1 MLPVGGNQTKNL
13 KFKKK
18 EKMNTKLSQTLSIL
32 LLVFYATCILV
43 FKTGGILW
51 FVYFGLLVSVF
62 FWWEKKNIELP
73 ICLAGALP
81 ILEFVWV
88 GIYSDGFNQSH
99 FLGNL
104 KTSSTFFDWGG
115 FPGYV
120 MWILVIPL
128 AIYKLSHIWGK
139 G

>member
-1 MLPVGGNQTKNL
+1 
-13 KFKKK
+13 
-18 EKMNTKLSQTLSIL
+18 MNTKMYQTLSIL
-32 LLVFYATCILV
+32 LLVFYAACILI

-51 FVYFGLLVSVF
+51 FVYIGLLVSAF
-62 FWWEKKNIELP
+62 FWEKKNIDLP

-81 ILEFVWV
+81 IAEFIWV
-88 GIYSDGFNQSH
+88 GIYSNWFDPSH

-104 KTSSTFFDWGG
+104 KNSSVFFDYGG

-120 MWILVIPL
+120 MWILVIPI
-128 AIYKLSHIWGK
+128 AVHKLSHIWGK